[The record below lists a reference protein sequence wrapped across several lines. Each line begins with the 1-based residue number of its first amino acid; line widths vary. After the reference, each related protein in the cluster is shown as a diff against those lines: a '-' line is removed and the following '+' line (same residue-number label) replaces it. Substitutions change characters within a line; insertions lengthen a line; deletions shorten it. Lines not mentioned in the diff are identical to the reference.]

1 MKKLLNF
8 KDIDKIKTIILNDGI
23 IVFPTETVYGIGGSV
38 YSENAIN
45 KIFDAKGRPNDTP
58 LIVHIS
64 DIKML
69 DGIVKKI
76 DNVSKKLMENFWPG
90 PLTIILPK
98 KENISNLITAGL
110 DTVGVRMPENE
121 IALRIISASGVP
133 LAAPSANVSGR
144 PSGTNILDI
153 YNELEDKIDAI
164 IDGGNTNIGI
174 ESTVVRVV
182 DDVVHILRPGKIT
195 KEDIINIGLE
205 VVDNMINEKID
216 INKKVISPGMKYK
229 HYAPNTK
236 AILVYSEDNEKM
248 IAKINE
254 LSNENTVVIV
264 TTKNA
269 DKYNS
274 KTLIMGNNL
283 EEISKNIF
291 STLRKADKL
300 KADLIIIEGVKSE
313 KLGTAIMN
321 RLIKAC
327 SYNYIDLDK

>member
-1 MKKLLNF
+1 
-8 KDIDKIKTIILNDGI
+8 
-23 IVFPTETVYGIGGSV
+23 
-38 YSENAIN
+38 
-45 KIFDAKGRPNDTP
+45 
-58 LIVHIS
+58 
-64 DIKML
+64 
-69 DGIVKKI
+69 
-76 DNVSKKLMENFWPG
+76 MENFWPG

-98 KENISNLITAGL
+98 KENISNIITAGL
-110 DTVGVRMPENE
+110 DTVGVRMPEND
-121 IALRIISASGVP
+121 IALNIISACSVP

-153 YNELEDKIDAI
+153 YNELEDKIDGI
-164 IDGGNTNIGI
+164 IDGGNTDIGI

-182 DDVVHILRPGKIT
+182 DGTIHILRPGKIS

-205 VVDNMINEKID
+205 VVDNDINKQKDINEK
-216 INKKVISPGMKYK
+216 VLSPGQKYK

-291 STLRKADKL
+291 STLRKAD
-300 KADLIIIEGVKSE
+300 
-313 KLGTAIMN
+313 
-321 RLIKAC
+321 
-327 SYNYIDLDK
+327 

>member
-45 KIFDAKGRPNDTP
+45 KIFEAKGRPNDNP

-121 IALRIISASGVP
+121 IALRIISACGVP